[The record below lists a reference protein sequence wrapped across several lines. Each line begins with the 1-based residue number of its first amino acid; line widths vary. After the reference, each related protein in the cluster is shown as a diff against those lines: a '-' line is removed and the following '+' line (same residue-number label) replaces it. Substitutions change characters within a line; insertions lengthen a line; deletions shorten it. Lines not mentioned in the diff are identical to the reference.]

1 MNATAAREYASKHT
15 RVSKRE
21 KEKIKGG
28 ETISQ
33 KIENNLGRQRTGL
46 SRAMGTGFGGEEG
59 KEARRRG
66 TKTWVGET
74 RSWCVCVCGVCGDG
88 GEKFRSGNWSRG
100 SGKERER
107 GSRRST

>member
-1 MNATAAREYASKHT
+1 MVFGVGSERSAKRIGVQEEKMNATAAREYASKHT

-74 RSWCVCVCGVCGDG
+74 RSWCVCVWCV
-88 GEKFRSGNWSRG
+88 W
-100 SGKERER
+100 
-107 GSRRST
+107 